1 VKIEMI
7 VEKTEN
13 GYSAFAKKQSVYT
26 VGETLDELKRNIL
39 EALNLYFEEEGRVV
53 GEQDL
58 KITLDLAGFFDFY
71 PVINASA
78 LSQRIGMNQ
87 SLLSQYVQGRKK
99 PSEAQSRRILEGIRQ
114 LGKELNAIQALL

>member
-39 EALNLYFEEEGRVV
+39 EALNLYFEEDGRVV

-78 LSQRIGMNQ
+78 
-87 SLLSQYVQGRKK
+87 
-99 PSEAQSRRILEGIRQ
+99 
-114 LGKELNAIQALL
+114 